1 MADLKPWERNWNGNQ
16 QQSLHQDDG
25 KKPWERDWSGNQAQE
40 KPKDDKGFLA
50 GAVDEVRDFG
60 VGAFKGAIG
69 IGDMA
74 VGLADTAASL
84 TGLSDGENNIRNAL
98 ANRDGLIGFDP
109 QRAKKIADE
118 WYSDDYKKA
127 RAEMQELSDRFDNSE
142 SFGGK
147 AAALGNMLGHATF
160 VNPSLAIN
168 TVVESLPSMFAGGAA
183 GRALK
188 AAGVV
193 KSGAAAAATGEGLVM
208 AGQQAANIQELNGD
222 NSLSQGQA
230 LASIGTGVAGGLIG
244 LAGAR
249 VAQKLGI
256 DDVDAVLANG
266 VGRQAA
272 AKELRHVPPMSISN
286 MMMRGAIQEGLLE
299 ELPQSTMEQ
308 IVANLATDKHWS
320 DGVAHAGVMGVLSGG
335 LMGAGMN
342 AARGVQQSEYA
353 NLGETEQRWQQDI
366 NDREAVLRDYHA
378 ALEKAKANFATPEE
392 IAAIEAAFAN
402 QVDLSGGTFAQP
414 KVTELSDYLAS
425 VSPQAD
431 NQVHTSDLADDAKN
445 APNELQQSANPEK
458 QTATESQFVENEA
471 DEVQAPQKPSEQ
483 MGLDP
488 NHGVLT
494 DIAANAVDSGIS
506 TPAVEPVPED
516 AGVDFSEAQQYWDN
530 LTANGQKAAVKAL
543 GVKGGKAGR
552 FDDAPDAVKKGL
564 ASMLVERKSAIDAAK
579 SNHAVGESLPNIPL
593 AIDAA
598 QGYGSEKAAKGLDKL
613 LPNDVQKVFGGL
625 DKSLRDAMLLA
636 ADYRADYALRDEL
649 GLPSM
654 AHHYPQQVKDA
665 LSLVK
670 QRAEADS
677 NVGGLME
684 SLASSV
690 AGYRRNNGWQ
700 TPLASNLALQNVPD
714 ANKTAAQQEIER
726 IIQPL
731 EADGVASNVV
741 DYAERKMVLLDING
755 VKVPFYRSTGL
766 GGKED
771 VEAGKWYPFFGVG
784 KIDGRL
790 GWVTKTGGKGTKN
803 RPDLN
808 MNDYYG
814 SPTLKRYA
822 QMLDSVYD
830 ADTLKQMNLKTH
842 AVGKP
847 VLDASGNP
855 IRLPAP
861 DAYSGFANQ
870 IELNSFVRTINDAM
884 GEPLNEDDLTGI
896 EQRIDDVVARV
907 EGKSAGVAPEA
918 KAEPA
923 VEPQAETQTM
933 QEVDAVK
940 VATQENAPQ
949 LVEVQTAKGVKRV
962 SQADLDNQELPVLP
976 TYTKGGKRSAVR
988 LNRSDIVQAQEQ
1000 EEVQQGDVVSEAQH
1014 QQEVVKAEK
1023 VEPKLE
1029 TLIEREASKQAE
1041 AGKSRI
1047 GKPAGDKLVGKNK
1060 EGIDV
1065 FEDAKGVRYYTNNK
1079 IRQTEAVR
1087 IHPSG
1092 ESWVDVSRRH
1102 DEFKTVEELDKDKE
1116 QVNESGLGRIS
1127 ALAED
1132 GGRTLEGVLSEDV
1145 SGVQNSGRAEV
1156 QAGRSSNDDVSGS
1169 GRAGE
1174 SGVQLSRS
1182 VGDDSREVHSSTTRI
1197 RSDGRVGEGRLDNQV
1212 EQDGEI
1218 TEGIQDKPTPEQ
1230 AVVAEDVAPNFPL
1243 EADFVIT
1250 QDDAIGQG
1258 GLKTKFKQNLAAI
1271 ETLKKLQAE
1280 DRAATKDEQKVLA
1293 KWVGWGGLSAAFR
1306 RADGSVAQG
1315 WAKEVEQLEAILSAD
1330 ELQAARES
1338 TIAAHYTAPEIVTA
1352 MWQAV
1357 ERMGFKGGRV
1367 LEPSV
1372 GSGNFIG
1379 LLPKSL
1385 RKVTAI
1391 YGTELDSITGGLAQK
1406 LYPTANIKVMGFQ
1419 DYAVPDGHFKLAIGN
1434 PPFGAIKITDLDRKH
1449 LSGLS
1454 LHNYFFAKSVDALE
1468 DNGVLA
1474 MVVTNRFMDA
1484 SEKNDRAR
1492 AYIAERT
1499 ELLGAVRLPN
1509 NAFKANANTE
1519 VTTDIVFLRKLTQA
1533 ERGNAVGFQWNE
1545 TKLYTDKDGNQVPLN
1560 VYFHAHPEMMLGEF
1574 GAFGSMYSGQN
1585 EAALVAKDGQDTVA
1599 LLNQALESLPQ
1610 NFMTQPQKDEA
1621 AIVKAMVAD
1630 IPDVKVGSMF
1640 VRNGQVFEREPDL
1653 LGERQARP
1661 VEYANAKAQERVVG
1675 LIGIRDLLAQVRKM
1689 QLSESTP
1696 EALLESARKKLN
1708 DAYDQFI
1715 KEHGFIHADAN
1726 KRLFRDDP
1734 SYPQLASLEENY
1746 DKGVSVAVAKNTGE
1760 KPRKPSAKK
1769 ADILSRRT
1777 QFPFVEVNQV
1787 SSAKDGLVE
1796 SLARFGRLDL
1806 ARIAALYGKSEQDV
1820 ISELGDLV
1828 YQDPTYG
1835 WQTADEYLSG
1845 DVKAKLA
1852 QAKEAAQQDRAFE
1865 RNVKALEAV
1874 QPTDIEAVD
1883 IEIRAGSHWIPAAY
1897 VDAFLREVMGA
1908 PEKLGESV
1916 FNAIGNEWVLPKLSP
1931 SANARAEFATD
1942 YKSVGDVVSAAF
1954 NGKQLAVYDRH
1965 DDDTRTLNQAET
1977 DAANQKVEAV
1987 KRAWADWVWQDDA
2000 RRDALARL
2008 YNDIFNTN
2016 VQQRY
2021 DGSHLKLLG
2030 KVDDSV
2036 ISLRP
2041 TQKNAVWRITQK
2053 NFTLLDHVVGA
2064 GKTFTMVAAAM
2075 ELRRMGLASKPMIVV
2090 PNHLVGQWG
2099 KEFLQLY
2106 PNANILVASK
2116 KDFEANTRKK
2126 LVARIANGDW
2136 DAVIVAHSSFG
2147 KIAVDKE
2154 FEAEFIQQQIDE
2166 IQLAIEAARK
2176 QHGQRSLS
2184 VKDMEKRQL
2193 SLKEKYKK
2201 LTTMQTKDHD
2211 NLAWGELGIDAL
2223 FVDEAHEFKNLAFTS
2238 TMQRVAGLGN
2248 QTGSQKAMD
2257 LYMKIQQ
2264 LKQNPLAR
2272 VVFATGTPI
2281 SNSMAEM
2288 FTMQRYLDGERL
2300 RQQGVNHFDAW
2311 AKTFGEVV
2319 TDWELSASG
2328 KYQMKSRFAKFV
2340 NMPELMQSY
2349 LGFADVINRQDINDA
2364 LKEQGKVLPVPK
2376 IKGGAPQ
2383 NVVVS
2388 RSDYQADYIGVPF
2401 EDENGNEQYPVHSL
2415 IYRAEHL
2422 PKGEDAKKKGADNM
2436 LKIVGEARKVALD
2449 PRIIDKNAPDF
2460 ESSKVNVAARKI
2472 VEIYHKW
2479 DKDKGTQ
2486 LVFSDLSTPKG
2497 AVAKEKAILDDLLA
2511 KADMGDDAAAAQLAK
2526 YSPDELDAILN
2537 AGNFSV
2543 YDDLKAKLVAAG
2555 IPESEIAFIHD
2566 ANTELQKDELFGKVR
2581 SGRVRVLI
2589 GSTSKMGAG
2598 TNVQTRLVA
2607 LHHLDAPWRPSDL
2620 EQREG
2625 RIIRQG
2631 NELYNKDP
2639 NGFEVEILRYATEQ
2653 TMDAMQWQIIENKA
2667 RFIEQVRKG
2676 DTSSRVI
2683 EDIDGEAANAAQ
2695 MKAASSGNPLVLEEM
2710 ALRKKLND
2718 MEAEKIRHSRE
2729 QYRVRD
2735 AIRTTKERVEAWK
2748 NRINALEVLASA
2760 KVPEQFDM
2768 TVGKKRFVHGQE
2780 AARAEAGK
2788 ALLAQ
2793 VHKVMGSY
2801 GTTNRNYVGLFGD
2814 FEMFLSPVPNSFDSV
2829 QLNLVYQ
2836 NQVTSFTVERDA
2848 SASGLVTRIYN
2859 AVSRLPNELED
2870 AKKSLA
2876 RDEASIPKMEKQV
2889 GEWSKGDE
2897 LSGLRRQHDELLN
2910 KLKPKQVNQS
2920 KEEGDVSLS
2929 MGDSPIDALMWRVNR
2944 IYDAIAEVIP
2954 PEHMARI
2961 SVVTREQA
2969 KRLLPK
2975 QYHPHV
2981 GRVRAWYDAQD
2992 DKVFVVAENQR
3003 SKLLTQ
3009 FTAWHELGHAKVNVA
3024 GRNEWNRVLRDAY
3037 RSDAMFRKLTNQIM
3051 AERADT
3057 ADKAGRNVV
3066 AASEEALVELY
3077 AAYKTG
3083 EYGVL
3088 NQKYG
3093 DLRSFVQRVFA
3104 ALRQV
3109 LVKVLG
3115 KRFGRL
3121 SDYDLADALKNT
3133 IQDNQ
3138 KLARMMDALDKV
3150 ELANARKNDDFRLS
3164 LDENPHSDDE
3174 ANNDIRFS
3182 MDDIDYSA
3190 DLDDFYDPDEKMQAR
3205 LERAKAMG
3213 FDTNRVF
3220 RHGSFEKRIERIKS
3234 RFTTFDGLFAL
3245 GDGIP
3250 AQGAGGSIHKYL
3262 AKTIFEHRDFND
3274 AIWEDNLAKYK
3285 QVIAAETGE
3294 NLDNY
3299 DDDVQEQLLDLI
3311 TEYSFVNDLSEFE
3324 DGELTTPEWLRSFV
3338 GYSDAADASWELQ
3351 RLRGKVALAYGADAV
3366 AMYDEYGTSYLL
3378 LPTNGV
3384 RNLYADFDPNKANES
3399 GLFFSLDDTNAQ
3411 GGLNQP
3417 DKVNQ
3422 SMGQA
3427 IRSVFKLG
3435 KMKEYLGDKWTDGL
3449 KVSLQALGRRQLM
3462 EIYGKLLPMAEY
3474 GRLVDR
3480 YSADSHKAAADADK
3494 LVNEW
3499 GKLKDADEL
3508 ADLMHEATLAQVDA
3522 DPKVSDSALSNKQKL
3537 KRNHLNKRFNALSP
3551 EAQEIYRQ
3559 ARDSYKHHFEQIKVA
3574 MAERMERLGIKR
3586 DVFDA
3591 MEQRFNDGLK
3601 GVYFPLARFGQY
3613 VVVVKNKDTGATL
3626 SVSRAETMGEARALR
3641 EHYLEQF
3648 PDAKVSQVMLAKE
3661 YAQSRDAVGRGFMQ
3675 ELFDELGRLNLSVPQ
3690 FAEIEDTLNQL
3701 YLNSLPDLSWAK
3713 HGIHRKGTAGYSN
3726 DARRAYAQNMF
3737 HGASYL
3743 AKLRYSDL
3751 MQTQLEHMQEY
3762 ADGKRND
3769 KEFNQPVAQ
3778 RVIDEMVKRH
3788 DAMINPNSNPL
3799 ATALTSFGFL
3809 WYLGLSPASALVN
3822 MSQTPLVALPVM
3834 AAKWGATKSS
3844 KALLEASKQTVFGKN
3859 DITHSLND
3867 DEKVA
3872 FERAV
3877 NDGTIDVSQSHDL
3890 AGIAQG
3896 EDAGVLWKM
3905 RRVMRVASFMF
3916 HQAERFNRQ
3925 VTFVA
3930 SYRLAKA
3937 AGASSDVAF
3946 EQAKD
3951 ATYRSH
3957 FDYSREARPRFMQ
3970 GNVAKVVFLFKQY
3983 SQNMIYT
3990 IARNFYLAMKG
4001 DKEARKVFA
4010 GIMVAHA
4017 MAAGVLGL
4025 PMVTTLL
4032 AIASALGG
4040 DDDEPFDAQTALRNS
4055 LADVF
4060 GDKTSEVMMRG
4071 LSRLTPF
4078 DVSGRVSLDK
4088 LIFPD
4093 VQEGLDGKR
4102 WAESMASGLL
4112 GPVAGLPLSWANGAN
4127 QIGNGEWA
4135 KGLES
4140 MLPVSVRNPLKA
4152 FRLANEGHID
4162 KSGIVIKDDFDF
4174 AEITGQVAG
4183 FSPSDLRLA
4192 MEGKGA
4198 VYNADRRLTRRRSE
4212 LLSAAAK
4219 ASMDGDM
4226 DEFKRV
4232 RLEIAEFS
4240 RKNPTRRITNQH
4252 ILQSVKNRKRRI
4264 AGAENGVYL
4273 PDSRQDA
4280 RDAGR
4285 FAFD

>member
-1 MADLKPWERNWNGNQ
+1 MENLKPWERDWNGTQ

-25 KKPWERDWSGNQAQE
+25 KKPWERDWSGNHAQE
-40 KPKDDKGFLA
+40 KPKEDKGFLA
-50 GAVDEVRDFG
+50 GTVDTVRDLG
-60 VGAFKGAIG
+60 VSAFKGAIG
-69 IGDMA
+69 IGDAA

-84 TGLSDGENNIRNAL
+84 TGLSDGENNIRNTL

-109 QRAKKIADE
+109 QRANKIADE

-147 AAALGNMLGHATF
+147 VSALGNMLGHATF

-168 TVVESLPSMFAGGAA
+168 TTVESLPSMFAGGAA

-208 AGQQAANIQELNGD
+208 AGQQAANIQEINGD

-366 NDREAVLRDYHA
+366 SEREAVLREYHA

-431 NQVHTSDLADDAKN
+431 SQVHTSDLADDAKN
-445 APNELQQSANPEK
+445 APRESQQSANPEE
-458 QTATESQFVENEA
+458 QTVTESQFVENEA
-471 DEVQAPQKPSEQ
+471 DKVQVPQKPSEQ

-488 NHGVLT
+488 NHGALT
-494 DIAANAVDSGIS
+494 AIAANAVDSGIS

-530 LTANGQKAAVKAL
+530 LTADGQKAAVKAL
-543 GVKGGKAGR
+543 GVKGGKTGR

-564 ASMLVERKSAIDAAK
+564 AGMLAERKSAIDAAK

-593 AIDAA
+593 ALDAV
-598 QGYGSEKAAKGLDKL
+598 QGYGSDKAAKGLDKL

-625 DKSLRDAMLLA
+625 DKPLRDAMLLV

-700 TPLASNLALQNVPD
+700 TPLASNLAQQNVPD
-714 ANKTAAQQEIER
+714 TNKTADQQEIER

-766 GGKED
+766 GDKED
-771 VEAGKWYPFFGVG
+771 VEAGKWYPFFGIG
-784 KIDGRL
+784 KIDGKL

-884 GEPLNEDDLTGI
+884 GEPLNQDDLTGI
-896 EQRIDDVVARV
+896 ERRIDDVVARV

-923 VEPQAETQTM
+923 VESQAETQTM
-933 QEVDAVK
+933 QEVDAVE
-940 VATQENAPQ
+940 VTTQEDTPSQ

-988 LNRSDIVQAQEQ
+988 LNRADIVQAQEQ
-1000 EEVQQGDVVSEAQH
+1000 EEVQQGDVVSEAQEK
-1014 QQEVVKAEK
+1014 QEVIKAEK

-1065 FEDAKGVRYYTNNK
+1065 FEDAKGVRYYTHNK

-1092 ESWVDVSRRH
+1092 ESWVDVSRRR
-1102 DEFKTVEELDKDKE
+1102 DEFKTVEELDKGKE

-1174 SGVQLSRS
+1174 SGVQPSRS
-1182 VGDDSREVHSSTTRI
+1182 VGDDSREVHSSAARI

-1661 VEYANAKAQERVVG
+1661 VEYANAKAQERVIG

-1689 QLSESTP
+1689 QLSESSP

-1708 DAYDQFI
+1708 DAYDKFI

-1726 KRLFRDDP
+1726 KRLFRYDP

-1746 DKGVSVAVAKNTGE
+1746 DKGVSVAVTKNTGE

-1796 SLARFGRLDL
+1796 SLARFGRLGL

-1845 DVKAKLA
+1845 NVKAKLA

-1874 QPTDIEAVD
+1874 QPADIEAVD
-1883 IEIRAGSHWIPAAY
+1883 IEIRAGSHWVPAAY

-1908 PEKLGESV
+1908 PEKLDKSV
-1916 FNAIGNEWVLPKLSP
+1916 FNAIGNEWVLPKFSP
-1931 SANARAEFATD
+1931 SANARTEFATD
-1942 YKSVGDVVSAAF
+1942 YKGVSEVVSAAF

-2064 GKTFTMVAAAM
+2064 GKAQPLDAKILTPNGWKLMGEIKVGDYVMSQNGLPTSVEAVFPQGKKEIYRVHFSDGSWTECCDEHLWLTHNYQERSYAQRADKLGKNWGCAKGKVRSLNEIRHTLTTRLNAKNHSIPLVEPVQFQPQAIDIDAYLMGALLGDGHIGQKAISFSTKDDEIIQYFRLPDDVILRRNNNNGRCPSWHFISPIWQNNPMLNVMRELGLAGKLSHEKFIPDCYKFNDVATRLAVLQGLMDTDGWVEKQGKTTKFTSISKRLTDDVLFLVQSLGGVATLTQKCPTYTHKGEKRTGQLAYSLTIKMPAHINPFRLTRKRDAVVPKSSYAPVRYIVAVESVGEKEAQCIRVADESHLYVTDDFIVTHNTYTMVAAAM
-2075 ELRRMGLASKPMIVV
+2075 ELRRMGLANKPMIVV

-2106 PNANILVASK
+2106 PNADILVAGK
-2116 KDFEANTRKK
+2116 KDFEASKRKK

-2193 SLKEKYKK
+2193 SLKEEYKK

-2211 NLAWGELGIDAL
+2211 NLAWSELGIDAL

-2311 AKTFGEVV
+2311 AKTFGEGV

-2383 NVVVS
+2383 NVVVP

-2415 IYRAEHL
+2415 VYRAEHL

-2581 SGRVRVLI
+2581 
-2589 GSTSKMGAG
+2589 
-2598 TNVQTRLVA
+2598 
-2607 LHHLDAPWRPSDL
+2607 
-2620 EQREG
+2620 
-2625 RIIRQG
+2625 
-2631 NELYNKDP
+2631 
-2639 NGFEVEILRYATEQ
+2639 
-2653 TMDAMQWQIIENKA
+2653 
-2667 RFIEQVRKG
+2667 
-2676 DTSSRVI
+2676 
-2683 EDIDGEAANAAQ
+2683 
-2695 MKAASSGNPLVLEEM
+2695 
-2710 ALRKKLND
+2710 
-2718 MEAEKIRHSRE
+2718 
-2729 QYRVRD
+2729 
-2735 AIRTTKERVEAWK
+2735 
-2748 NRINALEVLASA
+2748 
-2760 KVPEQFDM
+2760 
-2768 TVGKKRFVHGQE
+2768 
-2780 AARAEAGK
+2780 
-2788 ALLAQ
+2788 
-2793 VHKVMGSY
+2793 
-2801 GTTNRNYVGLFGD
+2801 
-2814 FEMFLSPVPNSFDSV
+2814 
-2829 QLNLVYQ
+2829 
-2836 NQVTSFTVERDA
+2836 
-2848 SASGLVTRIYN
+2848 
-2859 AVSRLPNELED
+2859 
-2870 AKKSLA
+2870 
-2876 RDEASIPKMEKQV
+2876 
-2889 GEWSKGDE
+2889 
-2897 LSGLRRQHDELLN
+2897 
-2910 KLKPKQVNQS
+2910 
-2920 KEEGDVSLS
+2920 
-2929 MGDSPIDALMWRVNR
+2929 
-2944 IYDAIAEVIP
+2944 
-2954 PEHMARI
+2954 
-2961 SVVTREQA
+2961 
-2969 KRLLPK
+2969 
-2975 QYHPHV
+2975 
-2981 GRVRAWYDAQD
+2981 
-2992 DKVFVVAENQR
+2992 
-3003 SKLLTQ
+3003 
-3009 FTAWHELGHAKVNVA
+3009 
-3024 GRNEWNRVLRDAY
+3024 
-3037 RSDAMFRKLTNQIM
+3037 
-3051 AERADT
+3051 
-3057 ADKAGRNVV
+3057 
-3066 AASEEALVELY
+3066 
-3077 AAYKTG
+3077 
-3083 EYGVL
+3083 
-3088 NQKYG
+3088 
-3093 DLRSFVQRVFA
+3093 LRS
-3104 ALRQV
+3104 
-3109 LVKVLG
+3109 
-3115 KRFGRL
+3115 
-3121 SDYDLADALKNT
+3121 
-3133 IQDNQ
+3133 
-3138 KLARMMDALDKV
+3138 
-3150 ELANARKNDDFRLS
+3150 
-3164 LDENPHSDDE
+3164 
-3174 ANNDIRFS
+3174 
-3182 MDDIDYSA
+3182 
-3190 DLDDFYDPDEKMQAR
+3190 
-3205 LERAKAMG
+3205 
-3213 FDTNRVF
+3213 
-3220 RHGSFEKRIERIKS
+3220 
-3234 RFTTFDGLFAL
+3234 
-3245 GDGIP
+3245 
-3250 AQGAGGSIHKYL
+3250 
-3262 AKTIFEHRDFND
+3262 
-3274 AIWEDNLAKYK
+3274 
-3285 QVIAAETGE
+3285 
-3294 NLDNY
+3294 
-3299 DDDVQEQLLDLI
+3299 
-3311 TEYSFVNDLSEFE
+3311 
-3324 DGELTTPEWLRSFV
+3324 
-3338 GYSDAADASWELQ
+3338 
-3351 RLRGKVALAYGADAV
+3351 
-3366 AMYDEYGTSYLL
+3366 
-3378 LPTNGV
+3378 
-3384 RNLYADFDPNKANES
+3384 
-3399 GLFFSLDDTNAQ
+3399 
-3411 GGLNQP
+3411 
-3417 DKVNQ
+3417 
-3422 SMGQA
+3422 
-3427 IRSVFKLG
+3427 
-3435 KMKEYLGDKWTDGL
+3435 
-3449 KVSLQALGRRQLM
+3449 
-3462 EIYGKLLPMAEY
+3462 
-3474 GRLVDR
+3474 
-3480 YSADSHKAAADADK
+3480 
-3494 LVNEW
+3494 
-3499 GKLKDADEL
+3499 
-3508 ADLMHEATLAQVDA
+3508 
-3522 DPKVSDSALSNKQKL
+3522 
-3537 KRNHLNKRFNALSP
+3537 
-3551 EAQEIYRQ
+3551 
-3559 ARDSYKHHFEQIKVA
+3559 
-3574 MAERMERLGIKR
+3574 
-3586 DVFDA
+3586 
-3591 MEQRFNDGLK
+3591 
-3601 GVYFPLARFGQY
+3601 
-3613 VVVVKNKDTGATL
+3613 
-3626 SVSRAETMGEARALR
+3626 
-3641 EHYLEQF
+3641 
-3648 PDAKVSQVMLAKE
+3648 
-3661 YAQSRDAVGRGFMQ
+3661 
-3675 ELFDELGRLNLSVPQ
+3675 
-3690 FAEIEDTLNQL
+3690 
-3701 YLNSLPDLSWAK
+3701 
-3713 HGIHRKGTAGYSN
+3713 
-3726 DARRAYAQNMF
+3726 
-3737 HGASYL
+3737 
-3743 AKLRYSDL
+3743 
-3751 MQTQLEHMQEY
+3751 
-3762 ADGKRND
+3762 
-3769 KEFNQPVAQ
+3769 
-3778 RVIDEMVKRH
+3778 
-3788 DAMINPNSNPL
+3788 
-3799 ATALTSFGFL
+3799 
-3809 WYLGLSPASALVN
+3809 
-3822 MSQTPLVALPVM
+3822 
-3834 AAKWGATKSS
+3834 
-3844 KALLEASKQTVFGKN
+3844 
-3859 DITHSLND
+3859 
-3867 DEKVA
+3867 
-3872 FERAV
+3872 
-3877 NDGTIDVSQSHDL
+3877 
-3890 AGIAQG
+3890 
-3896 EDAGVLWKM
+3896 
-3905 RRVMRVASFMF
+3905 
-3916 HQAERFNRQ
+3916 
-3925 VTFVA
+3925 
-3930 SYRLAKA
+3930 
-3937 AGASSDVAF
+3937 
-3946 EQAKD
+3946 
-3951 ATYRSH
+3951 
-3957 FDYSREARPRFMQ
+3957 
-3970 GNVAKVVFLFKQY
+3970 
-3983 SQNMIYT
+3983 
-3990 IARNFYLAMKG
+3990 
-4001 DKEARKVFA
+4001 
-4010 GIMVAHA
+4010 
-4017 MAAGVLGL
+4017 
-4025 PMVTTLL
+4025 
-4032 AIASALGG
+4032 
-4040 DDDEPFDAQTALRNS
+4040 
-4055 LADVF
+4055 
-4060 GDKTSEVMMRG
+4060 
-4071 LSRLTPF
+4071 
-4078 DVSGRVSLDK
+4078 
-4088 LIFPD
+4088 
-4093 VQEGLDGKR
+4093 
-4102 WAESMASGLL
+4102 
-4112 GPVAGLPLSWANGAN
+4112 
-4127 QIGNGEWA
+4127 
-4135 KGLES
+4135 
-4140 MLPVSVRNPLKA
+4140 
-4152 FRLANEGHID
+4152 
-4162 KSGIVIKDDFDF
+4162 
-4174 AEITGQVAG
+4174 
-4183 FSPSDLRLA
+4183 
-4192 MEGKGA
+4192 
-4198 VYNADRRLTRRRSE
+4198 
-4212 LLSAAAK
+4212 
-4219 ASMDGDM
+4219 
-4226 DEFKRV
+4226 
-4232 RLEIAEFS
+4232 
-4240 RKNPTRRITNQH
+4240 
-4252 ILQSVKNRKRRI
+4252 
-4264 AGAENGVYL
+4264 
-4273 PDSRQDA
+4273 
-4280 RDAGR
+4280 
-4285 FAFD
+4285 